1 MPLNVNIQNLTEMH
15 GDRATEVFREIAD
28 LGGYGAVG
36 NGEGQISANYAG
48 GLDVQGALDPGN
60 TAISSQAKDR
70 IAELA
75 GVKRG
80 DSDNFKTTSS
90 ADRQKK

>member
-1 MPLNVNIQNLTEMH
+1 MPLNVNKDNLTEMH
-15 GDRATEVFREIAD
+15 GAKAEEVFREICD

-36 NGEGQISANYAG
+36 VGQGCVQFDYPG
-48 GLDVQGALDPGN
+48 GLDIQGAIDPGN
-60 TAISSQAKDR
+60 TAITSKAKDR

-75 GVKRG
+75 GVKRK

-90 ADRQKK
+90 ADKLGK